1 MTTHRL
7 ETATA
12 TAETITVN
20 GERREVGPDTTVS
33 ILLAE
38 LDLEEGE
45 VAVEL
50 DRDIL
55 PRGLW
60 ASTTLAGGA
69 SLEIV
74 HFVGGG

>member
-1 MTTHRL
+1 M
-7 ETATA
+7 
-12 TAETITVN
+12 
-20 GERREVGPDTTVS
+20 GPDTTVS